1 MTPCTDH
8 GYKGD
13 RDGYSQKDLGRG
25 KRKPLRHRIAYAEA
39 NGLDEATMGGVVMH
53 SCDNPRCINPKHLSR
68 GTVAQNVADR
78 QAKQRQ
84 QRGETHYRAKF
95 SDELVERLRAE
106 YLPPIKGVRVSNQK
120 ELSLKYGV
128 SIPQVSHIVNHK
140 GRNLPAREV

>member
-1 MTPCTDH
+1 MACIDH

-13 RDGYSQKDLGRG
+13 R
-25 KRKPLRHRIAYAEA
+25 
-39 NGLDEATMGGVVMH
+39 
-53 SCDNPRCINPKHLSR
+53 
-68 GTVAQNVADR
+68 
-78 QAKQRQ
+78 
-84 QRGETHYRAKF
+84 
-95 SDELVERLRAE
+95 RAE